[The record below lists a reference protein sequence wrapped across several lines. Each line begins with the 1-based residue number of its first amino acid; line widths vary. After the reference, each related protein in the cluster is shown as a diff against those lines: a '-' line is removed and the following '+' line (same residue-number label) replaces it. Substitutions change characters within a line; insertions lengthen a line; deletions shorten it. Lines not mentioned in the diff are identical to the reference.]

1 MTETRTYRI
10 GEVAARAGV
19 STRTLRYYGEL
30 GLLEASGH
38 SPGGARRYREE
49 DVERLLRIRELQ
61 IVMGFNLDQ
70 IKRIVGSESRLQALR
85 KEYRSGMLPTAR
97 QRELVAE
104 AIDLNDGLRIEV
116 RDKVARIQEFLG
128 DLDEKAARYR
138 TALRDLERA
147 PSPTG

>member
-1 MTETRTYRI
+1 MTEARPYRI

-38 SPGGARRYREE
+38 SPGGARRYGEE

-61 IVMGFNLDQ
+61 VVMGFNLDQ
-70 IKRIVGSESRLQALR
+70 IKHIVRSESRLQTLR
-85 KEYRSGMLPTAR
+85 AEYRSGKVATTR

-104 AIDLNDGLRIEV
+104 AIELNDGVRTDV
-116 RDKVARIQEFLG
+116 RDKIARMQEFLD
-128 DLDEKAARYR
+128 DLDEKASRYR
-138 TALRDLERA
+138 TALRDLGKA
-147 PSPTG
+147 PASTG

>member
-1 MTETRTYRI
+1 MSEARTYRI

-38 SPGGARRYREE
+38 SPGGARRYGEE

-61 IVMGFNLDQ
+61 VVMGFNLDQ
-70 IKRIVGSESRLQALR
+70 IERIVSSESRLTALR
-85 KEYRSGMLPTAR
+85 EEYRSGSLPTTR

-104 AIDLNDGLRIEV
+104 AIDLNDGLRTDV
-116 RDKVARIQEFLG
+116 RDKIARIQEFLS
-128 DLDEKAARYR
+128 DLDDKAARYR
-138 TALRDLERA
+138 TALRDLEEA
-147 PSPTG
+147 PTPSG